1 MSVIPILLLA
11 FAFIEGLSAAPA
23 ASVTRVETD
32 PELTA
37 GYFEGDI
44 VLDPQGRNGLINET
58 YRWPDNTVYYF
69 INSNIG
75 EICTCYTNRI
85 TNLKH

>member
-1 MSVIPILLLA
+1 MRVLPILLLA
-11 FAFIEGLSAAPA
+11 FTFIKGLSAAPA
-23 ASVTRVETD
+23 AGVTRVETD

-44 VLDPQGRNGLINET
+44 VLDAQGRNGLINQT

-69 INSNIG
+69 INSYIG
-75 EICTCYTNRI
+75 EDFIWYTNCI
-85 TNLKH
+85 TY

>member
-1 MSVIPILLLA
+1 MRALPILLLA
-11 FAFIEGLSAAPA
+11 FAFLEGLSAAPA
-23 ASVTRVETD
+23 AGVTRVETD

-44 VLDPQGRNGLINET
+44 VLDAQGRNGLINQT

-75 EICTCYTNRI
+75 EILIWYTNFI
-85 TNLKH
+85 TN